1 MKLKNGVKT
10 YETRDNSGGSGYNG
24 LCHGLLGCFNF
35 AIQSCAQPVGEKLKV
50 ARAQVSHLEVS
61 H

>member
-1 MKLKNGVKT
+1 MKLKNGMKV
-10 YETRDNSGGSGYNG
+10 YENRANLVGAGCDG
-24 LCHGLLGCFNF
+24 LYLGLLGCFNF

>member
-1 MKLKNGVKT
+1 MKLKNGMKV
-10 YETRDNSGGSGYNG
+10 YEGRGYFGGSGYNG

-50 ARAQVSHLEVS
+50 VCAQVSHLEVS